1 MSDDV
6 ECDAAKVSRVT
17 TDGSE
22 LIETDLLFNVH
33 RHGAPRLFQVTDVL
47 TLVVIWLTFIF
58 LQLR

>member
-47 TLVVIWLTFIF
+47 TLVVTLD
-58 LQLR
+58 